1 MAFFFL
7 EHVPDQLLPGLLSTL
22 HDALRPGAPFLVA
35 EAAASGS
42 EPEIETRSID
52 GAAYDVVERRRS
64 PLEFEAA
71 LGAAGFSVEDVAA
84 ERLVHLT
91 AIRD

>member
-1 MAFFFL
+1 MACFFL
-7 EHVPDQLLPGLLSTL
+7 EHVPDEVLPGLLATL
-22 HDALRPGAPFLVA
+22 HDALRPGAPFFVV
-35 EAAASGS
+35 EAAAAAS

-52 GAAYDVVERRRS
+52 GRAYDVVERRRS

-71 LGAAGFSVEDVAA
+71 LGAAGFTVGDMAT

>member
-1 MAFFFL
+1 L
-7 EHVPDQLLPGLLSTL
+7 EHVPDEVLSSLLATL
-22 HDALRPGAPFLVA
+22 HDALQPGAPFFVA
-35 EAAASGS
+35 EAAASAS

-52 GAAYDVVERRRS
+52 GRAYDVVERRRS

-71 LGAAGFSVEDVAA
+71 LEAAGFTVGDVAI

-91 AIRD
+91 AIRN